1 MAKIAVLE
9 LNQIFDSIAAAARA
23 VGVDASNAR
32 KVLRGKRQSAGG
44 YHFAEVS
51 GQAGID
57 TAAANVQQRAR
68 HKAKRRILDKHHRN
82 LVDAVHDRLVDVN
95 KRARNA
101 RKEGLLESD
110 KTLQKMLSHTDFYG
124 GNKTGGYQTSKTH
137 LRQFDAAELKNLLE
151 MLGKEQR
158 EYAEN
163 VYNSKTRNLASY
175 AAQFGI
181 SEQDAKKYYHIFP
194 AIFELFKAAK
204 QQELYNYETI
214 VTSEIYDAM
223 QGDADP
229 DDLLDYVLDLT
240 NVYKGNTTDDLESIL
255 DKWSSARDVW
265 QGREYEEFE
274 DE

>member
-9 LNQIFDSIAAAARA
+9 LRQVFDSLAAAARA

-32 KVLRGKRQSAGG
+32 KVLRGERQSAGG
-44 YHFAEVS
+44 YHFAKVYVGS
-51 GQAGID
+51 GID
-57 TAAANVQQRAR
+57 TAINKVNHQTRR
-68 HKAKRRILDKHHRN
+68 KAKRIILDRHHRN

-137 LRQFDAAELKNLLE
+137 LRQFSSDELKNLLE

-158 EYAEN
+158 EYADN
-163 VYNSKTRNLASY
+163 IYNSKTRNLASY

-194 AIFELFKAAK
+194 AIFELFKTAK
-204 QQELYNYETI
+204 QQELFMYEMVI
-214 VTSEIYDAM
+214 TSEIYDAM

-240 NVYKGNTTDDLESIL
+240 NVYRGNRVEDLNSIL
-255 DKWSSARDVW
+255 NKWSSTRDVW

-274 DE
+274 D